1 MSVPVR
7 LAFMR
12 SPSPARPTL
21 AGADSHPS
29 NASLGPA
36 RAKREVLL
44 KQPISCRENGTVPA
58 FPSVPPLGESSAKK
72 IGAPEGAL
80 GRCRSSGG
88 RVGALEGLVGPK
100 A

>member
-58 FPSVPPLGESSAKK
+58 FPYVPPLGESSAKTK
-72 IGAPEGAL
+72 IGAPAGAPS
-80 GRCRSSGG
+80 RCRSSGG
-88 RVGALEGLVGPK
+88 RVGALEGLVGP
-100 A
+100 